1 MEIGRLCIETKDLS
15 FAYNRRENILSS
27 VNLQVPQGSIFGL
40 LGNNGSGKSTLFKLI
55 LHLHKADAGDI
66 YYWGNKG
73 WSPEIMYKIGSI
85 VGEDSYYPHLTV
97 KNHIELLDVVFHKGR
112 KKIEEVLECVDIAY
126 AANKKA
132 SNLSTGQKRRLSVA
146 MALFRDPE
154 LLILDEPF
162 NGLDSLGVI
171 GLRKLLLA
179 LHSEG
184 KTIIISNHI
193 ISELEKI
200 CTHVGIISVGHLV
213 YQDNVS
219 PNTDLE
225 GIYTKTIGNDIVE
238 PDRI

>member
-1 MEIGRLCIETKDLS
+1 MCIETVDLS
-15 FAYNRRENILSS
+15 FSYNRRENVLSS
-27 VNLQVPQGSIFGL
+27 VNMLVPQGAIYGL
-40 LGNNGSGKSTLFKLI
+40 LGCNGSGKSTLFKLI
-55 LHLHKADAGDI
+55 LHLQKADAGDI
-66 YYWGNKG
+66 YYFGEKG
-73 WSPEIMYKIGSI
+73 WFPEIMYKIGSI

-97 KNHIELLDVVFHKGR
+97 RNHLELLDVFFHKGR
-112 KKIEEVLECVDIAY
+112 KKIEEVLEGADIAY
-126 AANKKA
+126 AADKKA
-132 SNLSTGQKRRLSVA
+132 GKLSTGQRRRLSIA

-171 GLRKLLLA
+171 DLRKLLLA

-200 CTHVGIISVGHLV
+200 CTHIGIINHGRIV
-213 YQDNVS
+213 YQEHIS

-225 GIYTKTIGNDIVE
+225 GIYIKTIGNDIVE
-238 PDRI
+238 SNQI